1 VPVIAPAAMIMN
13 PLATPVSTAMTFQ
26 TFVELADELLTS
38 GTSTGA

>member
-1 VPVIAPAAMIMN
+1 VIAAAAAMMMH
-13 PLATPVSTAMTFQ
+13 PLATPASTAMTFQ